1 MERIRL
7 DSGPGHRDRGM
18 HREGRCLERVGVYY
32 SPCFLYTLL
41 LLSLSLSLSLQLS
54 TTLLPYPSPIYYFPL
69 PPPGSCQTVVQIQF
83 YAVVLISIFTKE
95 RGEAER
101 KGRRQPTTP
110 AAATITTE
118 ANPVAYASALR
129 IRFEDNR
136 RCGVTRAPCELN
148 QFETEGGGWSVSG
161 STSLHQL
168 S

>member
-1 MERIRL
+1 MTVVCIEKGDVWRGLESII
-7 DSGPGHRDRGM
+7 HRA
-18 HREGRCLERVGVYY
+18 
-32 SPCFLYTLL
+32 FYTPLL

-69 PPPGSCQTVVQIQF
+69 PLPGSCQTVVQIQF

-95 RGEAER
+95 RGEAGR

-110 AAATITTE
+110 SAAATTTTE